1 VADESV
7 DADEKAHLLNG
18 WMIVAIVA
26 IVALAAIGVT
36 ALVVKNS
43 SSSTPSTTKAPSL
56 HTTVTSTTVVAVTT
70 TVPVTTTTS
79 ASLTSFVGTWYVHAG
94 QLVIAANGSGTITV
108 AGLATRACSQSAQIQ
123 VSPASTITAE
133 ATITSI
139 EAPSCQDSPSGF
151 NPSGNG
157 GTNEN
162 LGVGATIMLT
172 LEPPGIRTSMGI
184 DYCDPVHAAQSV
196 CGA

>member
-1 VADESV
+1 MAEGSSDVQIKV
-7 DADEKAHLLNG
+7 PRLTG

-26 IVALAAIGVT
+26 IVVLAAVGIAALAT
-36 ALVVKNS
+36 HD
-43 SSSTPSTTKAPSL
+43 STRTSATTTTKAP
-56 HTTVTSTTVVAVTT
+56 TVTTTTIAVTT

-79 ASLTSFVGTWYVHAG
+79 ASLANFVGTWYVHAG

-108 AGLATRACSQSAQIQ
+108 AGLATRSCSQSAQIQ
-123 VSPASTITAE
+123 VSPASTFTAE

-172 LEPPGIRTSMGI
+172 LEPPGIRTSLGI
-184 DYCDPVHAAQSV
+184 SYCDQAHAAQGV

>member
-7 DADEKAHLLNG
+7 GADEKAHLLNG

-26 IVALAAIGVT
+26 IVALAAVGVT

-43 SSSTPSTTKAPSL
+43 SSSTPSTTKAPTL
-56 HTTVTSTTVVAVTT
+56 HTTVTSTTVVVVTT

-79 ASLTSFVGTWYVHAG
+79 ASLASFVGTWYVHDGELA
-94 QLVIAANGSGTITV
+94 IAANGSGTISV
-108 AGLATRACSQSAQIQ
+108 AGLVTSACNQSAQIQ
-123 VSPASTITAE
+123 VSPASTTSAE

-139 EAPSCQDSPSGF
+139 AAPTCQGSPSGF
-151 NPSGNG
+151 NPSANG

-162 LGVGATIMLT
+162 LGVGSTIMLT
-172 LEPPGIRTSMGI
+172 LEPPGVRTSLGI
-184 DYCDPVHAAQSV
+184 SYCDQSHAAQSV

>member
-1 VADESV
+1 
-7 DADEKAHLLNG
+7 
-18 WMIVAIVA
+18 MIVAIVA
-26 IVALAAIGVT
+26 VVALAAVGIT
-36 ALVVKNS
+36 ALVAHDSTS
-43 SSSTPSTTKAPSL
+43 SSATTTTKPAIV
-56 HTTVTSTTVVAVTT
+56 TTTTIAVTT

-79 ASLTSFVGTWYVHAG
+79 ASLTNFVGTWYVHAG
-94 QLVIAANGSGTITV
+94 QLVIAANGEGTITV

-139 EAPSCQDSPSGF
+139 AAPSCQDSPSGF

-184 DYCDPVHAAQSV
+184 DYCDPAHAAQSV